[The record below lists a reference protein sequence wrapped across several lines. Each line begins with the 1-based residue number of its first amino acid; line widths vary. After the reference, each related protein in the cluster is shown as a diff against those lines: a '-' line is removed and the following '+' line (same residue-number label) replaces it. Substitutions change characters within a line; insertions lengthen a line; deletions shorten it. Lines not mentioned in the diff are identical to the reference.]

1 MKTTMADAASAAGG
15 MTIRDVVA
23 TNLTIPYDVPYRPAW
38 QPGLVRANRAF
49 TVVKVVTEDGITGY
63 GGCDGHLA
71 ATIEGSVKPY
81 MIGTPAWATEVH
93 ARTFRNAG
101 GTWFVDLAL
110 WDVIGKAANLPL
122 YKIWGA
128 SRDKV
133 QAYAS
138 TSELGTPNDRAKL
151 AERYRSEG
159 FRALKL
165 RFHNETMAE
174 DLALLD
180 SAMKAAPGMTVMID
194 ANQATFLPSVRPSPR
209 WDFRRALATARE
221 LEKRDVYW
229 LEEPLAKF
237 DYDGLARLRNET
249 DLYIAGGES
258 NRELHEFQ
266 LLIDRGCYDIIQPD
280 CCLSEGISQLRK
292 IAALCESRYRHFIPH
307 HGLSGFGL
315 AATIHLACS
324 TPGLGWIE
332 MMYEPPTRTIET
344 YQRVGGV
351 IETKIWIDEEG
362 FVRPPQGPGLGL
374 AVDESLFG
382 KFAA

>member
-1 MKTTMADAASAAGG
+1 
-15 MTIRDVVA
+15 
-23 TNLTIPYDVPYRPAW
+23 
-38 QPGLVRANRAF
+38 
-49 TVVKVVTEDGITGY
+49 
-63 GGCDGHLA
+63 
-71 ATIEGSVKPY
+71 
-81 MIGTPAWATEVH
+81 MIGTPAWATELH

-110 WDVIGKAANLPL
+110 WDAIGKAANLPL

-138 TSELGTPNDRAKL
+138 TSELGTPKDRAKL
-151 AERYRSEG
+151 AARYKSEG
-159 FRALKL
+159 FKAMKL

-174 DLALLD
+174 DLSLLD
-180 SAMKAAPGMTVMID
+180 AAKNVAPELMVMID
-194 ANQATFLPSVRPSPR
+194 ANQATFLPSVRPSPK
-209 WDFRRALATARE
+209 WDYRRALATARE

-229 LEEPLAKF
+229 LEEPLGKF
-237 DYDGLARLRNET
+237 DYEGLARLRNET

-266 LLIDRGCYDIIQPD
+266 LLIERGCYDILQPD

-292 IAALCESRYRHFIPH
+292 IAAMCEARYRHFIPH

-324 TPGLGWIE
+324 TPGLAWIE
-332 MMYEPPTRTIET
+332 MMYEPPTRTIQT
-344 YQRVGGV
+344 YQRLGGV
-351 IETKIWIDEEG
+351 IETKIWIDDEG
-362 FVRPPQGPGLGL
+362 FVRPPNGPGLGL
-374 AVDESLFG
+374 AVDESLFR
-382 KFAA
+382 KYRA